1 MWRFVWQF
9 VTSNSMTG
17 LDHQAYATF
26 KALFFRRPAEMPPVE
41 RRVAVHWGKPLICS
55 LENYIWGHCTYKL
68 FLVWHLTGVL
78 TLVWL
83 CVSSTYSH
91 VPAFF
96 YHFSHSLGRCHQSG
110 WLATG
115 TSLAVPALPGA
126 LCLRSLSTAGWSH
139 PGCGRWG
146 AGPLEGWED
155 ENSHGRPGLFDVDVE
170 QLLISYSHW
179 LLAFVG

>member
-1 MWRFVWQF
+1 M
-9 VTSNSMTG
+9 
-17 LDHQAYATF
+17 
-26 KALFFRRPAEMPPVE
+26 
-41 RRVAVHWGKPLICS
+41 AVHWGKPLICS
-55 LENYIWGHCTYKL
+55 LENYIWGHCAYKL

-96 YHFSHSLGRCHQSG
+96 DHFSHSLGRCHPSG
-110 WLATG
+110 CLATG

-146 AGPLEGWED
+146 AGPRDGKMKTAMEGEVYRRCGCGAATD
-155 ENSHGRPGLFDVDVE
+155 FLQPLVVG
-170 QLLISYSHW
+170 ICW
-179 LLAFVG
+179 LDPFRFG

>member
-1 MWRFVWQF
+1 M
-9 VTSNSMTG
+9 SMSC
-17 LDHQAYATF
+17 LDFGT
-26 KALFFRRPAEMPPVE
+26 RPIRNLRSEPEELPPAGILENCGVSSGSLSLQTQWLDWTIKLMPPLRPSSFGDPLKCHQWSE

-96 YHFSHSLGRCHQSG
+96 YHFSHSLGRCHPSIRMAGHWHQSG
-110 WLATG
+110 SSG
-115 TSLAVPALPGA
+115 TA
-126 LCLRSLSTAGWSH
+126 RSAM
-139 PGCGRWG
+139 P
-146 AGPLEGWED
+146 
-155 ENSHGRPGLFDVDVE
+155 
-170 QLLISYSHW
+170 
-179 LLAFVG
+179 

>member
-1 MWRFVWQF
+1 MFQ
-9 VTSNSMTG
+9 
-17 LDHQAYATF
+17 
-26 KALFFRRPAEMPPVE
+26 
-41 RRVAVHWGKPLICS
+41 
-55 LENYIWGHCTYKL
+55 
-68 FLVWHLTGVL
+68 
-78 TLVWL
+78 
-83 CVSSTYSH
+83 
-91 VPAFF
+91 
-96 YHFSHSLGRCHQSG
+96 HFSIIFPIRWEDAIHQSG

-179 LLAFVG
+179 LLAICWLDPFRFGQGFKSTEVGNEGEEPIPSNISNRG